1 MSRLTLSWTEMV
13 AQRRPKLVPL
23 FRAYARYLPGE
34 RARLGVVVALG
45 LACAAVEL
53 AALAL
58 LVPLYDVI
66 AGRQQSA
73 SFVGTPLAAFGD
85 RLNALSSNDRVLWI
99 VFLLFVLAVARE
111 SMSYLN
117 MRTCARVQLDLMRL
131 FRGAVLR
138 RLFSMPLERY
148 NRTASMNHYYV
159 LMTFAQMG
167 SDFAFAAVRAI
178 VPAILLFLYLGVLV
192 YLSPAMTLVA
202 TSVGCAMLLA
212 ARLVLAR
219 QQAWSAKAA
228 AVGSVLNHQSLQI
241 LSAMRTVRL
250 MNRQRDFVDRHDRAL
265 HDWIEATFG
274 ATRLQA
280 LVSPINQVSASFAL
294 LAIVFLGATLSPHEG
309 VDWLQFVVLF
319 MIVMM
324 RIAGPIGTLN
334 ALRSEIAGRS
344 AGADF
349 LMDFLTTN
357 RDEPIMPSP
366 APRGLPGDIELSGVR
381 FAYDGGQEVVRGID
395 LRIARGS
402 TVALVG
408 RSGAGKSTILDLI
421 CKLSAPTQGR
431 ILCAGKDIAEIPDA
445 EWRAEIAVV
454 SQAPF
459 LLDDTLRENIR
470 VARPTA
476 SDAEVEAAARLAN
489 VEEFAK
495 DLPGGYDSW
504 IGERGALLSGGQ
516 GQRVAIARALLANP
530 SLLILDEATSAQDS
544 ESEAEIRTAIERLAR
559 DRTVIIVA
567 HRLATV
573 MQADAIHVIEDGK
586 IVESGTHAEL
596 AARGGRYARFVE
608 LQSLDAPGDAEAKPE
623 AAGMPF
629 VERQG

>member
-1 MSRLTLSWTEMV
+1 MLSWTEMV

-23 FRAYARYLPGE
+23 FRAYAGYLPGE
-34 RARLGVVVALG
+34 RLHLALVVMLG

-58 LVPLYDVI
+58 LVPLYDII
-66 AGRQQSA
+66 AGRPQTA
-73 SFVGTPLAAFGD
+73 AFIGTPLAALGD
-85 RLNALSSNDRVLWI
+85 RLNALPSNERVLWI
-99 VFLLFVLAVARE
+99 VFLLFVLALARE

-138 RLFSMPLERY
+138 RLFSMPLQLY
-148 NRTASMNHYYV
+148 NRTASINHHYV
-159 LMTFAQMG
+159 LTTFAQMG
-167 SDFAFAAVRAI
+167 GDFAFAAVRAI
-178 VPAILLFLYLGVLV
+178 VPAILLMLYLGVLV
-192 YLSPAMTLVA
+192 YLSAAMTLVA
-202 TSVGCAMLLA
+202 ASVGVTMLLA

-228 AVGSVLNHQSLQI
+228 ASGSELSHRSQQI
-241 LSAMRTVRL
+241 LAAMRTVRL
-250 MNRQRDFVDRHDRAL
+250 LNRQRDFVNRHDSAL
-265 HDWIEATFG
+265 NGWIETSFRATNMQ
-274 ATRLQA
+274 L
-280 LVSPINQVSASFAL
+280 LVSPLNQVCASFAL
-294 LAIVFLGATLSPHEG
+294 LAIVFAGALLSAGEG

-349 LMDFLTTN
+349 LMDFLRTN
-357 RDEPIMPSP
+357 REEPIAPSP
-366 APRGLPGDIELSGVR
+366 APRGLLGDIELRGVR
-381 FAYDGGQEVVRGID
+381 FAYDGGAEVVKGLD

-408 RSGAGKSTILDLI
+408 RSGAGKSTILDLV
-421 CKLSAPTQGR
+421 CKLAAPSQGR
-431 ILCAGKDIAEIPDA
+431 ILCGGKDIAEIPDV

-459 LLDDTLRENIR
+459 LLDETLRENIR

-476 SDAEVEAAARLAN
+476 SDAEVEHAACLAN

-495 DLPGGYDSW
+495 DLPAGYDSW
-504 IGERGALLSGGQ
+504 IGERGTLLSGGQ
-516 GQRVAIARALLANP
+516 GQRVAIARAMLANP

-544 ESEAEIRTAIERLAR
+544 ESEAEIRTAIERLAK

-573 MQADAIHVIEDGK
+573 MGADAIHVIEDGR

-596 AARGGRYARFVE
+596 VARGARYARFVE
-608 LQSLDAPGDAEAKPE
+608 LQNLDPPAGADANSRRGTGA
-623 AAGMPF
+623 
-629 VERQG
+629 